1 MGKYLRNN
9 LVTFIFVTERLH
21 NVNTIEM
28 ERDVFQA
35 IADPTR
41 REIID
46 LLADKSLPVNEV
58 AGNFD
63 ISRPAVSKHIK
74 ILNECG
80 LVVIR
85 KKGRNLPIP
94 GSYKKSQ
101 SGRRDTGNSGPKNWM
116 CWKPCWKKRIRTNKN
131 QNLNYGK

>member
-1 MGKYLRNN
+1 MFYFKKM
-9 LVTFIFVTERLH
+9 H
-21 NVNTIEM
+21 
-28 ERDVFQA
+28 RDVFQA

-58 AGNFD
+58 AQNFD

-74 ILNECG
+74 ISNECG

-85 KKGRNLPIP
+85 KKGR
-94 GSYKKSQ
+94 
-101 SGRRDTGNSGPKNWM
+101 
-116 CWKPCWKKRIRTNKN
+116 KRLCRADPRKLKEVAEWAARYRKFWT
-131 QNLNYGK
+131 QNLDALESLLREEEQ